1 MCKCVCFTTDAWVR
15 TGVVMLYIFSGLSG
29 CGKSTIARM
38 LSEKLKAVYLRVDTI
53 EQALRNASVD
63 LRDIGPDGYFILYEL
78 ARDNL
83 KLGLPV
89 VTDSVNDLNLVRDS
103 FRDIALSLRVPF
115 LEIEII
121 CSDPEQHRARVENR
135 ISDIP
140 GLKVPDWQ
148 AVVDRVYEPWSRE
161 HLKLDTAQLSPS
173 QCVDEILRVRGE
185 SAISEK
191 RTLDS

>member
-1 MCKCVCFTTDAWVR
+1 
-15 TGVVMLYIFSGLSG
+15 MLYIFSGLPG
-29 CGKSTIARM
+29 CGKSTIAKL

-53 EQALRNASVD
+53 EQALRNGFAAS
-63 LRDIGPDGYFILYEL
+63 RDIGPEGYFILYEL

-89 VTDSVNDLNLVRDS
+89 VTDSVNDLNLVRDH
-103 FRDIALSLRVPF
+103 FRDIALSSGVPF

-148 AVVDRVYEPWSRE
+148 AVVDGDYEPWGRE
-161 HLKLDTAQLSPS
+161 HLKLDKAGLSPAE
-173 QCVDEILRVRGE
+173 CVDKVLKPSIQL
-185 SAISEK
+185 
-191 RTLDS
+191 

>member
-1 MCKCVCFTTDAWVR
+1 
-15 TGVVMLYIFSGLSG
+15 MLYIFSGLPG
-29 CGKSTIARM
+29 CGKSTIAKL

-53 EQALRNASVD
+53 KQALRNGSAAS
-63 LRDIGPDGYFILYEL
+63 RYIGPEGYFILYEL

-83 KLGLPV
+83 RLGLPV
-89 VTDSVNDLNLVRDS
+89 ITDSVNDLNLIRNS
-103 FRDIALSLRVPF
+103 FRDIALSSGVPF

-135 ISDIP
+135 VSDIP

-161 HLKLDTAQLSPS
+161 HLQLDTAELSPS
-173 QCVDEILRVRGE
+173 KCVDEIVRV
-185 SAISEK
+185 SIQS
-191 RTLDS
+191 

>member
-1 MCKCVCFTTDAWVR
+1 
-15 TGVVMLYIFSGLSG
+15 MLYILSGLPG
-29 CGKSTIARM
+29 CGKSTIAKM

-53 EQALRNASVD
+53 EQALRNSSATF
-63 LRDIGPDGYFILYEL
+63 RDIGPEGYFILYEL

-83 KLGLPV
+83 RLGSTV
-89 VTDSVNDLNLVRDS
+89 ITDSVNDLNLVRDS
-103 FRDIALSLRVPF
+103 FRDIALSSGVPF
-115 LEIEII
+115 LEIEIL

-161 HLKLDTAQLSPS
+161 HLKLDTAVLSPAE
-173 QCVDEILRVRGE
+173 CVDKILKATSVGRYSRHD
-185 SAISEK
+185 
-191 RTLDS
+191 LNNN

>member
-1 MCKCVCFTTDAWVR
+1 
-15 TGVVMLYIFSGLSG
+15 MLYIFSGLPG
-29 CGKSTIARM
+29 CGKSTIAKL

-53 EQALRNASVD
+53 EQALRNGSAASG
-63 LRDIGPDGYFILYEL
+63 DIGPEGYFILYGL

-103 FRDIALSLRVPF
+103 FRDIATSLNVPC
-115 LEIEII
+115 LEIEIL

-135 ISDIP
+135 VSDIP

-148 AVVDRVYEPWSRE
+148 AVVDRVYEPWKRE
-161 HLKLDTAQLSPS
+161 HLKLDTAGLSPAE
-173 QCVDEILRVRGE
+173 CVEEILKV
-185 SAISEK
+185 SCH
-191 RTLDS
+191 T

>member
-1 MCKCVCFTTDAWVR
+1 
-15 TGVVMLYIFSGLSG
+15 MLYIFSGLPG
-29 CGKSTIARM
+29 CGKSTIAKL

-53 EQALRNASVD
+53 EQALRNGLAAS
-63 LRDIGPDGYFILYEL
+63 RDIGPEGYFILYEL

-103 FRDIALSLRVPF
+103 FRDIAISSCVPF

-121 CSDPEQHRARVENR
+121 CSDPEQHRARVESR

-148 AVVDRVYEPWSRE
+148 AVVDRVYEPWKRE
-161 HLKLDTAQLSPS
+161 HLKLDTVGLTPAE
-173 QCVDEILRVRGE
+173 CVEEILKV
-185 SAISEK
+185 SCH
-191 RTLDS
+191 T

>member
-1 MCKCVCFTTDAWVR
+1 
-15 TGVVMLYIFSGLSG
+15 MLYIFSGLPG
-29 CGKSTIARM
+29 CGKSTIAKM

-53 EQALRNASVD
+53 EQALRNTSAG
-63 LRDIGPDGYFILYEL
+63 LRDIGPEGYFILYEL

-89 VTDSVNDLNLVRDS
+89 VTDSVNDLNLVRDH
-103 FRDIALSLRVPF
+103 FRDIALSSGVPF
-115 LEIEII
+115 LEIEIL

-148 AVVDRVYEPWSRE
+148 AVVDRVYEPWHRE
-161 HLKLDTAQLSPS
+161 HLQLDTSVLSPAE
-173 QCVDEILRVRGE
+173 CVDEILRV
-185 SAISEK
+185 SV
-191 RTLDS
+191 